1 MYTLFFLVIIVAL
14 ICGLVFLIMG
24 GISKTNRH
32 KYLRWSGIAGI
43 ALVAGIV
50 LFLVSMPKGTD
61 TSTSKNQEVQA
72 SKAKAAKSSSKTA
85 ANKAKQAANLA
96 KINKE
101 IAHQLWLDKGWAKGT
116 LDDNGNQTQTDPD
129 DAFTWALSVRK
140 ITYQKDGTLK
150 VLTYVGF
157 YNNSDDQKSSD
168 AISAINSADASIQKI
183 TGKKKDADLKYATFW
198 VGKQSF
204 GHSMYSD
211 YRHFTWHTI

>member
-1 MYTLFFLVIIVAL
+1 
-14 ICGLVFLIMG
+14 MG
-24 GISKTNRH
+24 GISTTNRH

-50 LFLVSMPKGTD
+50 LFLVSMPKDPD
-61 TSTSKNQEVQA
+61 TSASKNQEAQA
-72 SKAKAAKSSSKTA
+72 SKIKADKNSSKKAAK
-85 ANKAKQAANLA
+85 KAKQAANLA

-140 ITYQKDGTLK
+140 ITYHKDGTLK

-157 YNNSDDQKSSD
+157 YNNSDDQKNIRRYFGNQFCRRVYS
-168 AISAINSADASIQKI
+168 K
-183 TGKKKDADLKYATFW
+183 KLLVRKKDADLKYTTFW
-198 VGKQSF
+198 VGKQAF

-211 YRHFTWHTI
+211 YRHFTWYTI

>member
-1 MYTLFFLVIIVAL
+1 
-14 ICGLVFLIMG
+14 
-24 GISKTNRH
+24 
-32 KYLRWSGIAGI
+32 
-43 ALVAGIV
+43 
-50 LFLVSMPKGTD
+50 MPKDPD
-61 TSTSKNQEVQA
+61 TSASKNQEAQA
-72 SKAKAAKSSSKTA
+72 SKIKADKNSSKKAAK
-85 ANKAKQAANLA
+85 KAKQAANLA

-140 ITYQKDGTLK
+140 ITYHKDGTLK

-157 YNNSDDQKSSD
+157 YNNSDDQKTSD

-183 TGKKKDADLKYATFW
+183 TGKKKDADLKYTTFW
-198 VGKQSF
+198 VGKQAF

-211 YRHFTWHTI
+211 YRHFTWYTI

>member
-1 MYTLFFLVIIVAL
+1 MYTLFFLVIVVAL
-14 ICGLVFLIMG
+14 ICGLVLLIMG
-24 GISKTNRH
+24 GISTTNRH

-50 LFLVSMPKGTD
+50 LFLVSMPKDPD
-61 TSTSKNQEVQA
+61 TSASKNQEAQA
-72 SKAKAAKSSSKTA
+72 SKIKADKNSSKKAAK
-85 ANKAKQAANLA
+85 KAKQAANLA

-140 ITYQKDGTLK
+140 ITYHKDGTLK

-157 YNNSDDQKSSD
+157 YNNSDDQKTSD

-183 TGKKKDADLKYATFW
+183 TGKKKDADLKYTTFW
-198 VGKQSF
+198 VGKQAF

-211 YRHFTWHTI
+211 YRHFTWYTI